1 METERFLENVGKIKM
16 PVRIAI
22 LVGTVAALAAMF
34 VWLVYIPK
42 TADIAKLDKEIEI
55 LERKLNK
62 AKMKAKNLEKFEAE
76 FAEVDMQ
83 FKQALKL
90 LPNKKEIPR
99 LLKSVTKLGND
110 SKLEFRLFSPQKERA
125 RDFIMEIPVSIEVS
139 GTYHDVAVFFD
150 RVGRMERIVNILNV
164 SMKPVKERS
173 TDLITKC
180 DAVTY
185 RFKGGSDVDADAKV
199 ETKKK
204 KKKKRKKR

>member
-1 METERFLENVGKIKM
+1 METERFLENVGKIKK
-16 PVRIAI
+16 PIRIAI
-22 LVGTVAALAAMF
+22 LVGTVVALAAMF

-42 TADIAKLDKEIEI
+42 TGEIARLKKETEI

-62 AKMKAKNLEKFEAE
+62 AKMKAKNLEKFEAD

-99 LLKSVTKLGND
+99 LLKSVTKLGSD
-110 SKLEFRLFSPQKERA
+110 SQLEFRLFSPQKERA

-139 GTYHDVAVFFD
+139 GTYHDVAGFFD

-164 SMKPVKERS
+164 SMKPVKARS
-173 TDLITKC
+173 TNLITKC

-185 RFKGGSDVDADAKV
+185 RFKGGSDVGKTQ
-199 ETKKK
+199 EK